1 MILWCLMRMSRSW
14 KKFEKEWRIYC
25 NAGLADKTKKIQA
38 YTLLNLA
45 GLDAVKKSEAFF
57 GADENQEDPENSGV
71 NNISF
76 MPGMK
81 LWVKGAFHFN
91 PQRFSIN
98 VGQDEQNIALH
109 CDVRFGYGSSR
120 PVIVMNSRENNEFGE
135 EVRERN
141 FPFQPEQEFEV
152 TIAITDNTFHI
163 KLPGDQ
169 VLVFPDRLPGL
180 SRIKFGLKEM
190 PQSME

>member
-1 MILWCLMRMSRSW
+1 M
-14 KKFEKEWRIYC
+14 
-25 NAGLADKTKKIQA
+25 T
-38 YTLLNLA
+38 
-45 GLDAVKKSEAFF
+45 
-57 GADENQEDPENSGV
+57 NSGV

-98 VGQDEQNIALH
+98 VGTDEQNIALH

-152 TIAITDNTFHI
+152 TITFSNNRFYINLHDGHM
-163 KLPGDQ
+163 LE
-169 VLVFPDRLPGL
+169 FPDRLDGQ
-180 SRIKFGLKEM
+180 SRNKIWVEGDATIHGISLR
-190 PQSME
+190 

>member
-1 MILWCLMRMSRSW
+1 MPYGISAGSEVFQRTTEQLFAGQPCEILVDDILVWGRNR
-14 KKFEKEWRIYC
+14 EEH
-25 NAGLADKTKKIQA
+25 DKRLKQ
-38 YTLLNLA
+38 
-45 GLDAVKKSEAFF
+45 
-57 GADENQEDPENSGV
+57 NSGV

-109 CDVRFGYGSSR
+109 CDERFGYGCSG
-120 PVIVMNSRENNEFGE
+120 PVIVLNSRENNEFGE

-163 KLPGDQ
+163 ILPGNQ

-180 SRIKFGLKEM
+180 SRNKIWVEGDATIHGISLR
-190 PQSME
+190 

>member
-1 MILWCLMRMSRSW
+1 MSAIGRYRFLHMPYGISAGSEVFQRTTEQLFAGQPCEILVDDILVWGRNR
-14 KKFEKEWRIYC
+14 EEH
-25 NAGLADKTKKIQA
+25 DKRLKQ
-38 YTLLNLA
+38 
-45 GLDAVKKSEAFF
+45 
-57 GADENQEDPENSGV
+57 NSGV

-163 KLPGDQ
+163 ILPGNQ
-169 VLVFPDRLPGL
+169 VLVFPDRLPGQ
-180 SRIKFGLKEM
+180 SRNKIWVEGDATIHGISLR
-190 PQSME
+190 